1 MPVLPLK
8 QAEQLNLEAFVNEV
22 LDGAV
27 GDVGP
32 FGPQDEKAA
41 CLAIEALA
49 SLRLHRPCTAA
60 DRVSIEIEVAMQWN
74 RRGWRMAS

>member
-1 MPVLPLK
+1 MPTTTNQQP
-8 QAEQLNLEAFVNEV
+8 EQLNLEAFVNEI

-32 FGPQDEKAA
+32 FGPTDEKAA
-41 CLAIEALA
+41 CLAIEAMA
-49 SLRLHRPCTAA
+49 SLRLHRPITSR
-60 DRVSIEIEVAMQWN
+60 DRVAIEIEVAMQWN